1 MEVEVGIINWLFYFL
16 LDNKSL
22 SVYSES
28 SRKQNLSLTYK
39 AKLHLPILD
48 ALNNSK
54 KLNSVIARALDEISE
69 KTSLTNNL
77 ASIIIDDSLL
87 SHSLIIRSKKYKTI
101 DEQIALESDLKWG
114 NLTKNLYFISEERK
128 TPKNIFHSVAM
139 HHFLRE
145 KIKLNFNNFGLSIRY
160 IVPLSS
166 ILTTSLKSTQF
177 AVLKNGKKFQ
187 FFGNTRKGFM
197 FFKATFNGSKKVIE
211 KSIGLLDVPNI
222 KKSEL
227 EKNSLKFIFFN
238 KTKIVEYLA
247 NYIFKDVPLL
257 NFADSNRVQIY
268 SGSLKLN
275 NAQYA
280 PSSKGFNFNGM
291 LRNLSSG
298 FLSLLVLALILS
310 LFSNYNFMNIDNNL
324 MVDENIEN
332 VDEIIEKVN
341 VVNSSDQMITNLKNL
356 PEKFPEIKTFLL
368 TEENYFVNGQK
379 VEIEEDVIN
388 FDKGDVK
395 VSFNE
400 LLINLFEIENEL
412 KFKVFE
418 SELNNQPEQNVVLR
432 FSTIENSL
440 LALDEIKK
448 FGNLSLRKAAFDSES
463 SSLHLYLTILK

>member
-1 MEVEVGIINWLFYFL
+1 MFYFL

-28 SRKQNLSLTYK
+28 SSKQNLSLTYK

-69 KTSLTNNL
+69 ETSLTNNL

-87 SHSLIIRSKKYKTI
+87 SHSLIIGSKKYKNI
-101 DEQIALESDLKWG
+101 DEQISAESELKWG
-114 NLTKNLYFISEERK
+114 NLTKNFYFISEERK
-128 TPKNIFHSVAM
+128 TPKNVFHSVAI

-166 ILTTSLKSTQF
+166 ILTSSLKSTQF

-197 FFKATFNGSKKVIE
+197 FFKATFNGSKKVVE
-211 KSIGLLDVPNI
+211 KSIGLLDVPTI
-222 KKSEL
+222 KKIDL

-247 NYIFKDVPLL
+247 NYILNDVPLL
-257 NFADSNRVQIY
+257 NFVDSNRAQIF
-268 SGSLKLN
+268 SGSIKSN
-275 NAQYA
+275 NPQYT
-280 PSSKGFNFNGM
+280 PSSKEFSYNNILGNAW
-291 LRNLSSG
+291 SG
-298 FLSLLVLALILS
+298 FLSLLVLAFILS
-310 LFSNYNFMNIDNNL
+310 FFSNYNFMN
-324 MVDENIEN
+324 MDENRMIEKN
-332 VDEIIEKVN
+332 IEKVDE
-341 VVNSSDQMITNLKNL
+341 VIEEVYLVNSSDQMIANLASL
-356 PEKFPEIKTFLL
+356 PDRFPEIKTFLL
-368 TEENYFVNGQK
+368 TEQDYFVNGEK
-379 VEIEEDVIN
+379 VEIEGGVTN
-388 FDKGDVK
+388 FDKEDIK

-400 LLINLFEIENEL
+400 LLINLFEIENNL

-418 SELNNQPEQNVVLR
+418 SELNNQSSLQNVVLR
-432 FSTIENSL
+432 FSSIENSL
-440 LALDEIKK
+440 LALSEIKK
-448 FGNLSLRKAAFDSES
+448 FVNLSLRKAAFDSES

>member
-1 MEVEVGIINWLFYFL
+1 M
-16 LDNKSL
+16 
-22 SVYSES
+22 
-28 SRKQNLSLTYK
+28 
-39 AKLHLPILD
+39 
-48 ALNNSK
+48 
-54 KLNSVIARALDEISE
+54 
-69 KTSLTNNL
+69 
-77 ASIIIDDSLL
+77 
-87 SHSLIIRSKKYKTI
+87 
-101 DEQIALESDLKWG
+101 
-114 NLTKNLYFISEERK
+114 
-128 TPKNIFHSVAM
+128 
-139 HHFLRE
+139 
-145 KIKLNFNNFGLSIRY
+145 
-160 IVPLSS
+160 
-166 ILTTSLKSTQF
+166 
-177 AVLKNGKKFQ
+177 
-187 FFGNTRKGFM
+187 
-197 FFKATFNGSKKVIE
+197 
-211 KSIGLLDVPNI
+211 
-222 KKSEL
+222 
-227 EKNSLKFIFFN
+227 
-238 KTKIVEYLA
+238 
-247 NYIFKDVPLL
+247 

-291 LRNLSSG
+291 LRNISSG

-341 VVNSSDQMITNLKNL
+341 LVNSSDQMITNLKNL

-368 TEENYFVNGQK
+368 TEDNYFVNGQK
-379 VEIEEDVIN
+379 VEIEGDVIN

>member
-1 MEVEVGIINWLFYFL
+1 MFYFL

-69 KTSLTNNL
+69 ETSLTNNL

-101 DEQIALESDLKWG
+101 DEQIALESDIKWG

-177 AVLKNGKKFQ
+177 AVLKNGKKFK

-275 NAQYA
+275 NAQYS

-291 LRNLSSG
+291 LRNISSG

-368 TEENYFVNGQK
+368 TEK
-379 VEIEEDVIN
+379 DVIN

>member
-1 MEVEVGIINWLFYFL
+1 M
-16 LDNKSL
+16 
-22 SVYSES
+22 
-28 SRKQNLSLTYK
+28 
-39 AKLHLPILD
+39 
-48 ALNNSK
+48 
-54 KLNSVIARALDEISE
+54 
-69 KTSLTNNL
+69 
-77 ASIIIDDSLL
+77 
-87 SHSLIIRSKKYKTI
+87 
-101 DEQIALESDLKWG
+101 
-114 NLTKNLYFISEERK
+114 
-128 TPKNIFHSVAM
+128 
-139 HHFLRE
+139 
-145 KIKLNFNNFGLSIRY
+145 
-160 IVPLSS
+160 
-166 ILTTSLKSTQF
+166 
-177 AVLKNGKKFQ
+177 
-187 FFGNTRKGFM
+187 
-197 FFKATFNGSKKVIE
+197 
-211 KSIGLLDVPNI
+211 
-222 KKSEL
+222 
-227 EKNSLKFIFFN
+227 
-238 KTKIVEYLA
+238 
-247 NYIFKDVPLL
+247 

-291 LRNLSSG
+291 LRNISSG

-341 VVNSSDQMITNLKNL
+341 LVNSSDQMITSLKNL

-368 TEENYFVNGQK
+368 TEDNYFVNGQK
-379 VEIEEDVIN
+379 VEIEGDVIN

-418 SELNNQPEQNVVLR
+418 SELNNQLEQNVVLR